1 MEPRGSG
8 PNLKERRTAADVL
21 GTQTRLVILPAELN
35 QIEGETMAPISRW
48 CMTSLAVA
56 FIGAAATANAQ
67 TAPEAAA
74 PAEEAAPAGA
84 TPAAMPPPVATTA
97 AGAGAS
103 VTDQPGVSLSARL
116 AYAVPM
122 GSLAQGTTLSD
133 GISGG
138 IPIVL
143 EAAYRFNRN
152 LSLGLAGQYAYMMTK
167 NCDAGASCSSSD
179 YQIFLEGIYN
189 ARMGSTIDPWVGLGI
204 GYEQLTVSES
214 AGGTSQDVGV
224 SGWGLAT
231 VQVGGNFVAAPQVEV
246 GPFLSFSVGKY
257 GTASSGSQSA
267 DIPMTAFHEWLQIGV
282 RGTFNL

>member
-1 MEPRGSG
+1 
-8 PNLKERRTAADVL
+8 
-21 GTQTRLVILPAELN
+21 
-35 QIEGETMAPISRW
+35 MAPITRW

-67 TAPEAAA
+67 TAP
-74 PAEEAAPAGA
+74 AEDGAPAGA
-84 TPAAMPPPVATTA
+84 TPAATPAVAA
-97 AGAGAS
+97 SGAGAGQS

-122 GSLAQGTTLSD
+122 GSLAQGSTLSD
-133 GISGG
+133 GLSGG
-138 IPIVL
+138 IPIVI
-143 EAAYRFNRN
+143 EGAYRINRN
-152 LSLGLAGQYAYMMTK
+152 LSLGLAGQYAYVMTK
-167 NCDAGASCSSSD
+167 NCDTGASCSSSD
-179 YQIFLEGIYN
+179 FQILLEAIYN

-204 GYEQLTVSES
+204 GYEQLSLSES
-214 AGGTSQDVGV
+214 AGGASQDVSV

-231 VQVGGNFVAAPQVEV
+231 LQVGGNFVAAPQVEV

-257 GTASSGSQSA
+257 GSASAGGQSA

>member
-1 MEPRGSG
+1 
-8 PNLKERRTAADVL
+8 
-21 GTQTRLVILPAELN
+21 
-35 QIEGETMAPISRW
+35 MAPITRW

-84 TPAAMPPPVATTA
+84 TPATMPPPVATTA
-97 AGAGAS
+97 AAAGT
-103 VTDQPGVSLSARL
+103 TDQPGFSLSARL
-116 AYAVPM
+116 ALAIPM

-133 GISGG
+133 GISAGVPVS
-138 IPIVL
+138 IEV
-143 EAAYRFNRN
+143 AYRLNRN
-152 LSLGLAGQYAYMMTK
+152 LSLGLAGQYGYMVTK
-167 NCDAGASCSSSD
+167 NCDTGASCSASD
-179 YQIFLEGIYN
+179 YQFLLEGIYD

-204 GYEQLTVSES
+204 GYEQLSLSES
-214 AGGTSQDVGV
+214 AGGASQDVGV

-257 GTASSGSQSA
+257 GSASAGGQSQ

>member
-1 MEPRGSG
+1 
-8 PNLKERRTAADVL
+8 
-21 GTQTRLVILPAELN
+21 
-35 QIEGETMAPISRW
+35 MAPITRW

-74 PAEEAAPAGA
+74 PEQAAPAGA

-103 VTDQPGVSLSARL
+103 VTDQPGFSLSARL

-122 GSLAQGTTLSD
+122 GSVAQGSTLSD
-133 GISGG
+133 GVSGG
-138 IPIVL
+138 IPIVI

-152 LSLGLAGQYAYMMTK
+152 LSAGLAGQYAYMMTK
-167 NCDAGASCSSSD
+167 NCTAGASCSATD
-179 YQIFLEGIYN
+179 YQFFLEGIYN

-204 GYEQLTVSES
+204 GYENLSTNQS
-214 AGGTSQDVGV
+214 AGGVSQSVGV
-224 SGWGLAT
+224 SGLGLAT
-231 VQVGGNFVAAPQVEV
+231 LQVGGNFLAAPQVEV

-257 GTASSGSQSA
+257 GSASAGGYSG
-267 DIPMTAFHEWLQIGV
+267 DIMNTAFHEWLQLGV